1 LSGNVISNVNV
12 TPGQYFIGDG
22 SLISN
27 INGGNVSTTKISN
40 GGSYGNINSP
50 DGNLVIAIGNTSNTV
65 ATFYD
70 NGVDFT
76 SNISVTGNVYA
87 SGNVT
92 GNYIFGNIVS
102 SAGNVYAGNSFIVD
116 TTSNSMSIGTS
127 NTLIAGATLAI
138 NAADSL
144 LIPVG
149 NVAQRPA
156 TPAIGMLRF
165 NSTTS
170 QCEVWN
176 GAAWV
181 AVGGSAYTVITNEQF
196 NGDGTTTVFTLGSS
210 QTTNSCI
217 VTINGVVQIPITAY
231 SVSGVFPTCD
241 LTFTEAPEIGDTI
254 DVRQIT
260 TTTTV
265 TAISNT
271 SGNSIVSVKETTGQ
285 VDITG
290 NLVAQLN
297 SASPSLTANS
307 TMSFRLINNTTLA
320 ILVRGTDGT
329 TRSANITLS

>member
-1 LSGNVISNVNV
+1 
-12 TPGQYFIGDG
+12 
-22 SLISN
+22 
-27 INGGNVSTTKISN
+27 
-40 GGSYGNINSP
+40 
-50 DGNLVIAIGNTSNTV
+50 
-65 ATFYD
+65 
-70 NGVDFT
+70 
-76 SNISVTGNVYA
+76 
-87 SGNVT
+87 
-92 GNYIFGNIVS
+92 
-102 SAGNVYAGNSFIVD
+102 
-116 TTSNSMSIGTS
+116 
-127 NTLIAGATLAI
+127 
-138 NAADSL
+138 
-144 LIPVG
+144 
-149 NVAQRPA
+149 
-156 TPAIGMLRF
+156 MLRF

-181 AVGGSAYTVITNEQF
+181 AVGGSAVTVITNQQF

-271 SGNSIVSVKETTGQ
+271 SGNSIVAVRETTGQ
-285 VDITG
+285 VDIVG